1 MEQIIRILMRR
12 DGYTRDEARE
22 IVEETLAEVHEAI
35 GLGDYTLAE
44 DIFTGDLG
52 LEIDYLLETLT
63 I

>member
-1 MEQIIRILMRR
+1 MEQIIRILMK
-12 DGYTRDEARE
+12 
-22 IVEETLAEVHEAI
+22 VHEAI